1 MKTKIILLKNQSVE
15 NIKIDLLTCKQI
27 LNAGENTYSDQEII
41 RIRDYLY
48 QLAEIECRYFKQWQ
62 IEQHENVKPIN
73 VINDERKESV
83 PLYPSEYRRTG

>member
-1 MKTKIILLKNQSVE
+1 MKTKIISLKNQSVE

-62 IEQHENVKPIN
+62 TEQNNNVIPIN
-73 VINDERKESV
+73 ANNNERKESI
-83 PLYPSEYRRTG
+83 PLYPGEYRRTG

>member
-1 MKTKIILLKNQSVE
+1 MKAKIIPINNNYEDSSKM
-15 NIKIDLLTCKQI
+15 DLETCKRFININGNKYTDAEI
-27 LNAGENTYSDQEII
+27 LK
-41 RIRDYLY
+41 IRDFLY

-73 VINDERKESV
+73 IINDERKESV

>member
-1 MKTKIILLKNQSVE
+1 MKNKVIAFRNKPQENTKL
-15 NIKIDLLTCKQI
+15 DLDTCKRI
-27 LNAGENTYSDQEII
+27 LNAGENAYTDQEII

-62 IEQHENVKPIN
+62 EQQNKNVIPIN
-73 VINDERKESV
+73 TTDNETTKSI

>member
-1 MKTKIILLKNQSVE
+1 MKAKIIPINNNYEDSSKM
-15 NIKIDLLTCKQI
+15 DLETCKRFININGNKYTDAEI
-27 LNAGENTYSDQEII
+27 LK
-41 RIRDYLY
+41 IRDFLY